1 MRTIRNIKARA
12 RFENNQSYI
21 GAYQGD
27 VVTIWIDGLINS
39 EFFEID
45 LDTDLTINQISNNQ
59 IEITSDIIGWNRINV
74 LLSNIPKSG
83 GTKKTR
89 IIDSLILMGYLN
101 ITNASSDT
109 ILASSDEVL
118 ASGLTI

>member
-1 MRTIRNIKARA
+1 MRTINNITVTPF
-12 RFENNQSYI
+12 FENKQKIIVSYENDI
-21 GAYQGD
+21 
-27 VVTIWIDGLINS
+27 VNLWIDGLINS

-83 GTKKTR
+83 GRKKTR
-89 IIDSLILMGYLN
+89 LIGSLILIVYLN
-101 ITNASSDT
+101 LINASSDT

-118 ASGLTI
+118 ASGLKI

>member
-1 MRTIRNIKARA
+1 LRTIRNIKAKA

-39 EFFEID
+39 ESFEIEI
-45 LDTDLTINQISNNQ
+45 DTDLTVDKISNNQ
-59 IEITSDIIGWNRINV
+59 FNVTCDNLGWSTIN
-74 LLSNIPKSG
+74 LSLANIPKSKG
-83 GTKKTR
+83 RKNDR
-89 IIDSLILMGYLN
+89 IIDSLILMVYLN
-101 ITNASSDT
+101 LTTASSDT